1 MNICDSVLIRA
12 APALSQSL
20 HIQTIYQLLPASCGV
35 PRHQLQT
42 DLSFSPLSFSLRMGS
57 DVACPTVSTSPPVHP
72 HICRDMCSTP
82 QWSRTNDNYDIHPL
96 WRLEIVQ
103 LSCPLFIIFPK
114 SVFFFFTDSIFCG
127 PAMPSSTLS
136 WPSGVTLLWPQAAIF
151 HSQEW
156 YFHKVLSQL
165 FDDSALNLHG
175 SFHICSTHNIH
186 SYPYEF
192 IKMLLSLHWY
202 LKLILT
208 LKKQLEQTSKVFKA
222 FVVNIHIYFYFLC
235 TTFMSWLPQFVSTW
249 QSL

>member
-114 SVFFFFTDSIFCG
+114 SVFFFFSLIQYSVGQQCL
-127 PAMPSSTLS
+127 P
-136 WPSGVTLLWPQAAIF
+136 LLCLGQVESLCYD
-151 HSQEW
+151 HR
-156 YFHKVLSQL
+156 LL
-165 FDDSALNLHG
+165 FFILKNG
-175 SFHICSTHNIH
+175 T
-186 SYPYEF
+186 F
-192 IKMLLSLHWY
+192 IKFYRNFLMIVHSTCMDHF
-202 LKLILT
+202 
-208 LKKQLEQTSKVFKA
+208 TSVQHTTS
-222 FVVNIHIYFYFLC
+222 IHIH
-235 TTFMSWLPQFVSTW
+235 TSS
-249 QSL
+249 

>member
-114 SVFFFFTDSIFCG
+114 SVFFFFHWFNILWASNAFLYSVLAKWSHS
-127 PAMPSSTLS
+127 AMTT
-136 WPSGVTLLWPQAAIF
+136 GC
-151 HSQEW
+151 
-156 YFHKVLSQL
+156 YFSFSRMVLS
-165 FDDSALNLHG
+165 
-175 SFHICSTHNIH
+175 
-186 SYPYEF
+186 
-192 IKMLLSLHWY
+192 
-202 LKLILT
+202 
-208 LKKQLEQTSKVFKA
+208 
-222 FVVNIHIYFYFLC
+222 
-235 TTFMSWLPQFVSTW
+235 
-249 QSL
+249 